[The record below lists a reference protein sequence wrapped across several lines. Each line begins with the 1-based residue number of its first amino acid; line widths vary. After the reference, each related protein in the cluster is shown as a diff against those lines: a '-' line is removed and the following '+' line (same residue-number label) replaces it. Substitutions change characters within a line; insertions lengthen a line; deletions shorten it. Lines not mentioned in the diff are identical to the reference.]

1 MGSLTGR
8 VAVVT
13 GAGRGI
19 GRAEALHLAAE
30 GAAVLV
36 NDLAASDGGAAAAEE
51 TVALIRAAG
60 GKAEVDTHDVSDW
73 EGAAEVIDH
82 AIDSFGD
89 LHIVVNNAGILR
101 DGMSF
106 KISESDWDAVIKVH
120 LKGHFAMS
128 RAAAL
133 HWRDKSKTGL
143 PTHGRIINT
152 SSDSGL
158 FANAGQVN
166 YATAKAGIATMT
178 LVLARELE
186 RYGVTVNAI
195 APRARTRL
203 TEGLGFFGEAQEGA
217 FDRFAPERAAPV
229 VAWLASDHAA
239 EVNGQVF
246 IVNGAQLMVVRGYDV
261 AGTVDNDL
269 APWTVDRLAEAS
281 SELFANWP
289 RTTPANATP
298 NW

>member
-1 MGSLTGR
+1 MGSLMGR

-30 GAAVLV
+30 GAKVLV
-36 NDLAASDGGAAAAEE
+36 NDLAAADGSAAAAEE
-51 TVALIRAAG
+51 TVELIRAAG
-60 GKAEVDTHDVSDW
+60 GEADVDTHDVSDW
-73 EGAAEVIDH
+73 ASAEKVIEH
-82 AIDSFGD
+82 ARERFGD

-106 KISESDWDAVIKVH
+106 KLTETDWDAVIKVH

-128 RAAAL
+128 RAAAVY
-133 HWRDKSKTGL
+133 WREKSKAQE

-152 SSDSGL
+152 TSDSGL
-158 FANAGQVN
+158 FANPGQVN

-178 LVLARELE
+178 LVMARELE
-186 RYGVTVNAI
+186 RYGVTVNAL

-203 TEGLGFFGEAQEGA
+203 TEDLGFFGEATEGA
-217 FDRFAPERAAPV
+217 FDRFAPERMGPV
-229 VAWLASDHAA
+229 VAWLASEHAA
-239 EVNGQVF
+239 QINGQVF

-261 AGTVDNDL
+261 AGTVDNGQS
-269 APWTVDRLAEAS
+269 PWTVGSLAAAS
-281 SELFANWP
+281 DDLFATWE
-289 RTTPANATP
+289 RTTPTNATP